1 MKTINKN
8 KAFKAKK
15 LATISASKEKQPKQ
29 NKIPRPKSYIKT
41 FYQQKILKDGY
52 KLPNMCKL
60 NNQLA
65 DQMFP
70 PEPVKIRKVPK
81 VPEMNYEN
89 SELNR
94 VRGVLLD

>member
-1 MKTINKN
+1 
-8 KAFKAKK
+8 
-15 LATISASKEKQPKQ
+15 
-29 NKIPRPKSYIKT
+29 
-41 FYQQKILKDGY
+41 
-52 KLPNMCKL
+52 MCKL

-70 PEPVKIRKVPK
+70 PEPIKMRKVPK